1 MGKKLEG
8 NGLFES
14 SRMMLPEHKAQFAA
28 KQKEIRYRGRP
39 VLDDQALEQYA
50 LLLLESTERQ
60 TDVAICV
67 YDPIQDEIVEG
78 KVVKIDFTLQRVKV
92 ACARE
97 TVSIRFA
104 DIVNVTRAQGD

>member
-28 KQKEIRYRGRP
+28 KQKETGHRQRP
-39 VLDDQALEQYA
+39 LLDDQALEQYA

-60 TDVAICV
+60 TDVVICV
-67 YDPIQDEIVEG
+67 FDPVRDETVQG
-78 KVVKIDFTLQRVKV
+78 RVVKIDFTLRRVKV
-92 ACARE
+92 ACAGE

-104 DIVNVTRAQGD
+104 DIVNVTRA